1 MSWLKIRPKIVMVL
15 AVVCVLALPV
25 VTFMRTQTAV
35 ALSEAQRGIIS
46 QNCGSIQQSLR
57 QLQVADSRTR
67 VYLGSIYETILS
79 DFMTPLATRVASNG
93 LSLEGYGADLVT
105 QQSDFSVSR
114 GSFSTSYIEY
124 QRALEGL
131 VNYNC
136 QTDPDGFYERLET
149 VREQRAD
156 LAALVAQIRTKLDTH
171 KQTVRSFSEEL
182 GGNSGDE

>member
-15 AVVCVLALPV
+15 AAVCVLALPV

-93 LSLEGYGADLVT
+93 LSLEG
-105 QQSDFSVSR
+105 R

-136 QTDPDGFYERLET
+136 QTDPDGFYERLEA

>member
-1 MSWLKIRPKIVMVL
+1 MSWLKIRSKIVMALV
-15 AVVCVLALPV
+15 AVCVLALPV
-25 VTFMRTQTAV
+25 VTLMRVQAAV
-35 ALSEAQRGIIS
+35 ALSETQRGIIS

-114 GSFSTSYIEY
+114 SSFSTSYIEY

-171 KQTVRSFSEEL
+171 KQTVRSFGDKL
-182 GGNSGDE
+182 GEDGSDE